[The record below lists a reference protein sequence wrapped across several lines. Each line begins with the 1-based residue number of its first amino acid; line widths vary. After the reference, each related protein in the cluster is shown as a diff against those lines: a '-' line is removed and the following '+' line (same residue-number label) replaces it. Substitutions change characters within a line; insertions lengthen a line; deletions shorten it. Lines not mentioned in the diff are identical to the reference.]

1 MKKLNFVL
9 IAAVW
14 FSCVSY
20 SFAETADIEIENVQI
35 QKINKNLIYHLP
47 PPSLM
52 IQHPSVLLNII
63 YINLKKKMTCLI
75 IYLTHIYLN

>member
-35 QKINKNLIYHLP
+35 QKINKNLIYQIGRA
-47 PPSLM
+47 SCRER
-52 IQHPSVLLNII
+52 V
-63 YINLKKKMTCLI
+63 
-75 IYLTHIYLN
+75 

>member
-47 PPSLM
+47 PSLM
-52 IQHPSVLLNII
+52 IQHPAVLLNII

>member
-35 QKINKNLIYHLP
+35 QKINKNL
-47 PPSLM
+47 M
-52 IQHPSVLLNII
+52 IQHPAVLLNII